1 MEQGVNNTC
10 SGSIQQIISEM
21 YKKMK
26 AADTDGT
33 TGLSKKEL
41 ASIDANDN
49 IVGSAFLQALTE
61 QFDKLDADKNGQLSQ
76 NDMEIAISKQFS
88 HPEIAGI
95 TNNNNSGNFG
105 SMLGKFS
112 ESFIQ
117 KLLSNYK
124 SSDLKSLASSLSI
137 VK

>member
-1 MEQGVNNTC
+1 MEPSVNNTC

-26 AADTDGT
+26 AADTDGI

-76 NDMEIAISKQFS
+76 SDMETAISKQFS

-95 TNNNNSGNFG
+95 TNNNSGNFG

-124 SSDLKSLASSLSI
+124 SGDLKSLASSLSM